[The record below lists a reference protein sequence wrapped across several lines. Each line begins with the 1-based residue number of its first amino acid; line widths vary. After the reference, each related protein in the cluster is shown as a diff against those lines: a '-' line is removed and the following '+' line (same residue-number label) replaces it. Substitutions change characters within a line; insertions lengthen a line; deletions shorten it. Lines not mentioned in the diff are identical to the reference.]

1 MRNMIPAKLQRGD
14 KIRVIS
20 PARSL
25 AIISKEVQDNASRRW
40 KSLGLIVTFSKNVSE
55 KDEFDS
61 SAIKSRVDDIHTAF
75 SDKKVKC
82 ILTSIGGFNSN
93 QLLKYLDYN
102 LIKLNPKILCGYSD
116 MTALQ
121 NAIYTKTGLVTYS
134 GPAFSTLGMLHGLD
148 YTVDYFKKCLMETG
162 SFKIIPSKEWSDDMW
177 YKDQQNRKFI
187 KNNGFKMINEGEA
200 EGKIIG
206 GNLCT
211 FNLLQGTEFMPSLK
225 NSILFVEDDEESK
238 PQHFD
243 RDLQTLLHLPDF
255 DGVKGIVIG
264 RFQKVSAMTEE
275 LLIKI
280 IKAKNELNHIPIIAN
295 VDFGH
300 TTPIITFPI
309 GGTARILAR
318 NNEIKLEIMKH

>member
-116 MTALQ
+116 ITALQ
-121 NAIYTKTGLVTYS
+121 NVIYTKTGLVTYS

-177 YKDQQNRKFI
+177 YKDKKKKKFI

-243 RDLQTLLHLPDF
+243 RDLQTLLHQPGF
-255 DGVKGIVIG
+255 AGVRGIVMG
-264 RFQKVSAMTEE
+264 RFQNTSGMTDD
-275 LLIKI
+275 LLAKI
-280 IKAKNELNHIPIIAN
+280 ITSKQELDHIPVVAG

-300 TTPIITFPI
+300 TTPHITFPI
-309 GGTARILAR
+309 GGTGSLTAKKQQASLQIT
-318 NNEIKLEIMKH
+318 HH

>member
-116 MTALQ
+116 ITALQ
-121 NAIYTKTGLVTYS
+121 NAILKKTGLVIYS
-134 GPAFSTLGMLHGLD
+134 GPHFSTFGMLKGFD
-148 YTVDYFKKCLMETG
+148 YILKYFKKCLMERDK
-162 SFKIIPSKEWSDDMW
+162 FEIKQSKEWSDDEW
-177 YKDQQNRKFI
+177 YKDQNNRSFH
-187 KNNGFKMINEGEA
+187 KNEGFFVINEGEA
-200 EGKIIG
+200 EGRIIG
-206 GNLCT
+206 ANLCT
-211 FNLLQGTEFMPSLK
+211 FNLLHGTEFMPDFK
-225 NSILFVEDDEESK
+225 DSILFLED
-238 PQHFD
+238 
-243 RDLQTLLHLPDF
+243 
-255 DGVKGIVIG
+255 
-264 RFQKVSAMTEE
+264 
-275 LLIKI
+275 
-280 IKAKNELNHIPIIAN
+280 
-295 VDFGH
+295 
-300 TTPIITFPI
+300 
-309 GGTARILAR
+309 
-318 NNEIKLEIMKH
+318 

>member
-1 MRNMIPAKLQRGD
+1 MIPAKLQRGD

-116 MTALQ
+116 ITALQ
-121 NAIYTKTGLVTYS
+121 NVIYTKTGLVTYS

>member
-1 MRNMIPAKLQRGD
+1 MIPAKLQRGD

-116 MTALQ
+116 ITALQ

>member
-116 MTALQ
+116 ITALQ
-121 NAIYTKTGLVTYS
+121 NVIYTKTGLVTYS

>member
-1 MRNMIPAKLQRGD
+1 MIPAKLQRGD